1 MSKVKL
7 VNEFFQY
14 LKENKKLWLLPL
26 LIVLAIV
33 TIVALVS
40 QAPAIA
46 PLIYS
51 LF

>member
-1 MSKVKL
+1 MSKSKL
-7 VNEFFQY
+7 VKEFFQY

-26 LIVLAIV
+26 LIILAIV
-33 TIVALVS
+33 AAVALVS